1 MDIEEKSV
9 IAFIGPSGCGK
20 STFLRLLNR
29 MNDLIPDTRLTGEI
43 RIDGQDIYGKG
54 VQVDELRKNVG
65 MVFQRPN
72 PFPKSIF
79 ENVAYGLRVNGITD
93 NSFIR
98 QRVEETLKGAALW
111 DEVKDKLKVSAYALS
126 GGQQINAPFTRE
138 VHDEKFLKDFS
149 KKLAD
154 HGAKLVVIWVVTK
167 PEICHQRMIDRNSVR
182 DTWKLEHWDEYVKTI
197 DYSIPEALKKM
208 SNCLD
213 LMLFYNSSDEEY
225 QKSMEMVISRL
236 EDE

>member
-1 MDIEEKSV
+1 
-9 IAFIGPSGCGK
+9 
-20 STFLRLLNR
+20 
-29 MNDLIPDTRLTGEI
+29 
-43 RIDGQDIYGKG
+43 
-54 VQVDELRKNVG
+54 
-65 MVFQRPN
+65 MVFQERSYSVLLVTASDSFTAKIMPLL
-72 PFPKSIF
+72 P
-79 ENVAYGLRVNGITD
+79 VTD
-93 NSFIR
+93 YWPVTTVHSVGDARRKIVETSFDI
-98 QRVEETLKGAALW
+98 VL
-111 DEVKDKLKVSAYALS
+111 
-126 GGQQINAPFTRE
+126 INAPFTRE
-138 VHDEKFLKDFS
+138 VHDEKFLKNFS

-208 SNCLD
+208 SSCLD

>member
-1 MDIEEKSV
+1 MGFQERTYSVLLVTASDSFTAKIMPLLPVTDYWPVTTVHSVGDARRKIVETSFDIV
-9 IAFIGPSGCGK
+9 
-20 STFLRLLNR
+20 L
-29 MNDLIPDTRLTGEI
+29 
-43 RIDGQDIYGKG
+43 
-54 VQVDELRKNVG
+54 
-65 MVFQRPN
+65 
-72 PFPKSIF
+72 
-79 ENVAYGLRVNGITD
+79 
-93 NSFIR
+93 
-98 QRVEETLKGAALW
+98 
-111 DEVKDKLKVSAYALS
+111 
-126 GGQQINAPFTRE
+126 INAPFTRE
-138 VHDEKFLKDFS
+138 VHDEKFLKNFS

-208 SNCLD
+208 SSCLD

>member
-1 MDIEEKSV
+1 MTYLFFNLEGFTPRYHPLTESFPQSRSRASALPLQLTVLQPENIRDYEYEVTVNFGLEALEYDDIV
-9 IAFIGPSGCGK
+9 
-20 STFLRLLNR
+20 L
-29 MNDLIPDTRLTGEI
+29 
-43 RIDGQDIYGKG
+43 
-54 VQVDELRKNVG
+54 
-65 MVFQRPN
+65 
-72 PFPKSIF
+72 
-79 ENVAYGLRVNGITD
+79 
-93 NSFIR
+93 
-98 QRVEETLKGAALW
+98 
-111 DEVKDKLKVSAYALS
+111 
-126 GGQQINAPFTRE
+126 INAPFTRE

-208 SNCLD
+208 SSCLD